1 MSDRLWVAARFT
13 RLPNQCATF
22 DGSGDCRVRCLPSFV
37 LLPPSAS
44 DFNVVLDSTLGFCSF
59 PVISANFVQ
68 VIFAVIF
75 DIILGAILAF
85 VEVAVSHLGVLVK
98 LLDGL
103 DGLALKT
110 LFETR
115 HGNSCVRMVL
125 PIIVPF

>member
-1 MSDRLWVAARFT
+1 ML
-13 RLPNQCATF
+13 AT
-22 DGSGDCRVRCLPSFV
+22 SF
-37 LLPPSAS
+37 
-44 DFNVVLDSTLGFCSF
+44 
-59 PVISANFVQ
+59 
-68 VIFAVIF
+68 
-75 DIILGAILAF
+75 AF